1 MSPTSDL
8 VVLGAGPAG
17 LWAARRAAECGHDV
31 VVIERASSVGGLA
44 GSFTVDG
51 IRVDHGSHRL
61 HAATDPQ
68 VLADLHGLLDGDLQV
83 RPRRGRIRIAGR
95 WLGFPL
101 TPAGV
106 VRGLPPGFAARALL
120 DAMTAFA
127 RHPRDDTF
135 AEVVRSQLGD
145 TMLRRFYGPYARKL
159 WGLAPDEISGEQ
171 ARRRIGASSTTGLL
185 RKVLRG
191 TDPRARTFL
200 YPRRGFGQLWEA
212 VADAATGAGADL
224 RLQTTATGLAPRPEG
239 GVDVHTDAG
248 TVQARWVWSTV
259 PVGLL
264 PRLWQP
270 GAPATVQRAA
280 DALTS
285 RAMVLVY
292 LVLDGRSYTPF
303 DAHYLPEAWTPVTRI
318 SEPTNYRDSDEDP
331 TDRTVLCAEIPCQ
344 VGDAVWRGS
353 EDGLAAMV
361 GAALRDAQLPAPR
374 VRSVEVRRVPHA
386 YPVLDHGAEERLAQL
401 EAWAGILPGVLT
413 LGRQGLFA
421 HDNTH
426 HAIAMAEAA
435 VAALGP
441 DGVDRAAWDRAREGF
456 RTHVVED

>member
-1 MSPTSDL
+1 MSTTSDL

-17 LWAARRAAECGHDV
+17 LWAARRAAERGHDV

-61 HAATDPQ
+61 HAATDPE
-68 VLADLHGLLDGDLQV
+68 VLADLDRLLEGDLQV
-83 RPRRGRIRIAGR
+83 RPRRGRICIAGR

-101 TPAGV
+101 TPTGV
-106 VRGLPPGFAARALL
+106 LRGLPPGFAARALL
-120 DAMTAFA
+120 DAATGFA
-127 RHPRDDTF
+127 RHPQDDTF
-135 AEVVRSQLGD
+135 AEVVRAQLGD

-159 WGLAPDEISGEQ
+159 WGLAPEEIAGEQ
-171 ARRRIGASSTTGLL
+171 ARRRIGASSATGIL

-200 YPRRGFGQLWEA
+200 YPRRGFGQLWGA
-212 VADAATGAGADL
+212 VASAATSAGADL
-224 RLQTTATGLAPRPEG
+224 RLRTTATGLTPRPEG
-239 GVDVHTDAG
+239 GVEVHTDAG
-248 TVQARWVWSTV
+248 AIRAHWVWSTV
-259 PVGLL
+259 PVTLL

-270 GAPATVQRAA
+270 GAPPSVQRAA

-292 LVLDGRSYTPF
+292 LVLDGRPYTPF

-318 SEPTNYRDSDEDP
+318 SEPTNYRDSHDDP
-331 TDRTVLCAEIPCQ
+331 ADRTVLCAEIPCQ
-344 VGDAVWRGS
+344 VDDAVWRGS
-353 EDGLAAMV
+353 EDELAAIV
-361 GAALRDAQLPAPR
+361 VAALRDARLPAPQ
-374 VRSVEVRRVPHA
+374 VRRVEVRRVAHA
-386 YPVLDHGAEERLAQL
+386 YPVLDHGAQARLARL
-401 EAWAGILPGVLT
+401 ETWAGTLPGVLT

-426 HAIAMAEAA
+426 HAVAMAEAA

-441 DGVDRAAWDRAREGF
+441 DGVDRARWAAAREGF
-456 RTHVVED
+456 RAHVVED